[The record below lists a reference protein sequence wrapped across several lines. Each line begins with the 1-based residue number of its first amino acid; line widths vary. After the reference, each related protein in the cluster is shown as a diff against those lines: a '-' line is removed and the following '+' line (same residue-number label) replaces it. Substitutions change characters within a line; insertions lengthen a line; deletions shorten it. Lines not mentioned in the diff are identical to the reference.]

1 MLDNL
6 IVGLSAAL
14 QLKQFLF
21 MVLGTVIGLWVGVL
35 PGLGGPVAMAIL
47 IPFTFAM
54 DPLSALLM
62 LASISVGAAF
72 GGSVTSILLNIP
84 GEASSAATAYDGYPM
99 AQQGKAKVAMGLS
112 AGASM
117 AAAIIGVLIL
127 MFASGPVAKAAL
139 AFSPAEYF
147 ALAILGLTVVS
158 VAALGSTTKGLA
170 MGALG
175 IAISLIGIDS
185 ILGVERYT
193 FGFVYLLDGIS
204 FVPVMVGLFAITE
217 LTSMI
222 LEGGTIAKAGRL
234 EGSLWDGFLDT
245 FRYPF
250 TLIQSTAVGA
260 FLGMIPGIGA
270 TAANFLAYSV
280 AQRSSKHPERFG
292 KGAPEGVIAPE
303 ASNNSCIPTSLIPAL
318 TLGIPGGA
326 TSAILLVAV
335 TLQGLRPGPMLFT
348 SNPQLIWGF
357 FMGLMVGAVMATV
370 LYLIMI
376 PWFALITIVRIELMA
391 PMLLIITLFGAYA
404 NERNVMDVFVAI
416 VFGLF
421 GYFLRRHGYPLISLV
436 IGLIL
441 GKLAEGSFHQ
451 ALMIS
456 DHDYSGFRSPSD
468 VGGDLRVLPC
478 AYPLAGAQEAPRSG
492 RPVRV
497 RVTDRVTTP
506 NAPRCPWARPLMPYF
521 GSADSPEAPEH
532 QQPFWASAGIQFP
545 RKGGPPG
552 LGPRRIPVFRQ
563 TKMKRDSRVAKC
575 VPLHADGD
583 GWHCRA

>member
-1 MLDNL
+1 
-6 IVGLSAAL
+6 
-14 QLKQFLF
+14 
-21 MVLGTVIGLWVGVL
+21 
-35 PGLGGPVAMAIL
+35 
-47 IPFTFAM
+47 
-54 DPLSALLM
+54 
-62 LASISVGAAF
+62 
-72 GGSVTSILLNIP
+72 
-84 GEASSAATAYDGYPM
+84 
-99 AQQGKAKVAMGLS
+99 MGLS

-117 AAAIIGVLIL
+117 VAGIVGVLIL
-127 MFASGPVAKAAL
+127 MFASGPVAKVAL

-147 ALAILGLTVVS
+147 ALAILGLTVVA
-158 VAALGSTTKGLA
+158 VAALGSTVKGLV

-175 IAISLIGIDS
+175 IAISLIGVDS
-185 ILGVERYT
+185 ILGSERYT

-217 LTSMI
+217 LTCMI

-234 EGSLWDGFLDT
+234 EGSLWDGFWDT

-280 AQRSSKHPERFG
+280 AQRSSKHPEEFG

-335 TLQGLRPGPMLFT
+335 TLQGCAGADAVHLEPGADLGLLRGSAGRRGDGDRAL
-348 SNPQLIWGF
+348 SGHD
-357 FMGLMVGAVMATV
+357 
-370 LYLIMI
+370 
-376 PWFALITIVRIELMA
+376 PWFALITLVRVELMA

-404 NERNVMDVFVAI
+404 NERNIMDVFVAI
-416 VFGLF
+416 FFGLF
-421 GYFLRRHGYPLISLV
+421 GYFARRHGYPLISLV

-456 DHDYSGFRSPSD
+456 DHDYSVFF
-468 VGGDLRVLPC
+468 L
-478 AYPLAGAQEAPRSG
+478 
-492 RPVRV
+492 
-497 RVTDRVTTP
+497 
-506 NAPRCPWARPLMPYF
+506 RPL
-521 GSADSPEAPEH
+521 SATIFATCLVLVLWP
-532 QQPFWASAGIQFP
+532 GVKK
-545 RKGGPPG
+545 RLGRGGAE
-552 LGPRRIPVFRQ
+552 V
-563 TKMKRDSRVAKC
+563 T
-575 VPLHADGD
+575 
-583 GWHCRA
+583 